1 MSEAGSK
8 TQKHSLALTLD
19 PRSGS
24 GMTWFLRVGMTW
36 FLNIPDD
43 IVQWCHPKRITAVIL
58 DTPPP

>member
-8 TQKHSLALTLD
+8 NQKHSLALTLD

-24 GMTWFLRVGMTW
+24 GMTWFLNM
-36 FLNIPDD
+36 PED